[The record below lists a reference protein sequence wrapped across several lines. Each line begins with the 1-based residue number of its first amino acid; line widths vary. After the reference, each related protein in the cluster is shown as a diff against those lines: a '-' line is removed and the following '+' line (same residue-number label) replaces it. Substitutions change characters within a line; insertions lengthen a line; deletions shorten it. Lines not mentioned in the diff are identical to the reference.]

1 MIPQLCGHRLPSY
14 PCSPYVP
21 ANNQLLLTPF
31 ALLHHSAHSHP
42 PTHRNKQKQ
51 QNQQSLFKIEGPPF
65 LEIAPQDTAHRS
77 VFSTLTKCH
86 HRMRVAS
93 VLLDLS
99 PCCSL
104 LATKIVLA
112 LPIIGAEGPE
122 VATMGGLVLD
132 GASFDG

>member
-1 MIPQLCGHRLPSY
+1 MSLQTTSSSSHLSRFFT
-14 PCSPYVP
+14 V
-21 ANNQLLLTPF
+21 LLT
-31 ALLHHSAHSHP
+31 AICLHIETSKS
-42 PTHRNKQKQ
+42 NKIS
-51 QNQQSLFKIEGPPF
+51 NRFFETEVPPF
-65 LEIAPQDTAHRS
+65 LEIAPQNTAHRS

-86 HRMRVAS
+86 HRMRVAC

-104 LATKIVLA
+104 LATKVVLA